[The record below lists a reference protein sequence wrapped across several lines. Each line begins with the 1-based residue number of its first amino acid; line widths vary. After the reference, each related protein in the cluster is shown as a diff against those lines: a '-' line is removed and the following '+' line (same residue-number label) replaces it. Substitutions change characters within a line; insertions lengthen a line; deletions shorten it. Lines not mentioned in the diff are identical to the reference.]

1 MLLYMIIME
10 LEINEKMS
18 NVNIIDDNEFVRT
31 DEDGFKIYKN
41 DLTEDNLL
49 TAKALLRKEKFL
61 DSKMKVKEESLQTQM
76 TKKVIRICL
85 CEMGLDFMAN
95 TYNLTSSQ
103 RKKLQ
108 AKMKEYEDKTIE
120 EINKEFNEHCND
132 YIFDN
137 PKIDYSKL
145 PVYNA

>member
-1 MLLYMIIME
+1 ME
-10 LEINEKMS
+10 LEIKEKKS
-18 NVNIIDDNEFVRT
+18 NVNIIDENELVRT
-31 DEDGFKIYKN
+31 DDDGFNIYKN
-41 DLTEDNLL
+41 DLTDDNLL

-61 DSKMKVKEESLQTQM
+61 DNKMKVKDEILQTQM

-85 CEMGLDFMAN
+85 CNMGLDFMAN

-108 AKMKEYEDKTIE
+108 TKMREYEDKTIE
-120 EINKEFNEHCND
+120 EINNEFNELCND

-145 PVYNA
+145 PIYSA

>member
-1 MLLYMIIME
+1 ME
-10 LEINEKMS
+10 LEIKEKKS
-18 NVNIIDDNEFVRT
+18 NVNIVDENELVRT

-41 DLTEDNLL
+41 DLTDDNLL

-61 DSKMKVKEESLQTQM
+61 DNKMKVKDETLQTQM

-85 CEMGLDFMAN
+85 CNMGLDFMAN

-108 AKMKEYEDKTIE
+108 TKMREYEDKTIE
-120 EINKEFNEHCND
+120 EINIKFNECCND

-137 PKIDYSKL
+137 PNLDYSKL
-145 PVYNA
+145 PVYSA